1 MSDGGKQLRMLARQV
16 TQLRF
21 DHAVTLHLWQADGE
35 VTIRIGGPFAVEVG
49 GTTFQVD
56 PDAGENLGAALALL
70 HADGAEARATAEG
83 GLEVRFAGGLRLE
96 VAPDPQFEAW
106 ELSDSRGAQVISTP
120 GGGLAVVGEPW
131 AS

>member
-1 MSDGGKQLRMLARQV
+1 MSEGRRLRMIARQV
-16 TQLRF
+16 TQLCF
-21 DHAVTLHLWQADGE
+21 DHAVTLRLWSQEGE
-35 VTIRIGGPFAVEVG
+35 VSVRIAGKLTVEYG
-49 GTTFQVD
+49 GTTFEVD
-56 PDAGENLGAALALL
+56 PDAGENLGAALSLL
-70 HADGAEARATAEG
+70 HAEGAEARATEEG